1 MEDNGKIQE
10 KVFKE
15 ISLSTSGSLPT
26 GEGGGRGRSRHTF
39 SVIGITDSRKQ
50 WFPPEVME
58 VIKAGKVFSGGKRH
72 HEIMIGFL
80 PENAVWID
88 ITVPLSDVFR
98 QYEAYDDIVV
108 FASGDPLFFGF
119 ANTIQRECP
128 GCEMKVYPS
137 FNSLQMLAHRMCL
150 PYHDMHVVSLTGRP
164 WDKFDEAL
172 INGEALIGVL
182 TDKKNTPQAIWQR
195 MQDYGYTNY
204 TMTIG
209 ENLGNEEKERIIEV
223 QPPRPPRGSPLDTSS
238 RYGVSSE
245 GSLLYKNSPL
255 GGGGALN
262 CLILQKTH
270 SRPRPFGISET
281 EFHLL
286 NGRAKMITKMPIRL
300 MSLSMMQLRER
311 KTMWDV
317 GFCTGSVSIE
327 AKLQFPHLKITAF
340 EVREEGRELLEI
352 NSRKFGTPGIDAVIG
367 DFLQLDISGY
377 PKPDAVFIGGHGGKL
392 PEMMEKIYQELT
404 EGGVIVLNTVVQ
416 SSYDAFMESAKKL
429 NMTLEEPVR
438 IALDGFNPITILKA
452 TK

>member
-1 MEDNGKIQE
+1 MARHIDDTN
-10 KVFKE
+10 V
-15 ISLSTSGSLPT
+15 TTPLPLWE
-26 GEGGGRGRSRHTF
+26 GQGGGSARNFT
-39 SVIGITDSRKQ
+39 VIGITDSRHQ

-72 HEIMIGFL
+72 HEIMRDFL

-88 ITVPLSDVFR
+88 ITVPLSDVFK

-137 FNSLQMLAHRMCL
+137 FNSLQMLAHRMCI

-172 INGEALIGVL
+172 INGEPLIGVL

-204 TMTIG
+204 KMTVG
-209 ENLGNEEKERIIEV
+209 ENLGNEETERIFEV
-223 QPPRPPRGSPLDTSS
+223 DNNYQLSILN
-238 RYGVSSE
+238 YQ
-245 GSLLYKNSPL
+245 
-255 GGGGALN
+255 LN
-262 CLILQKTH
+262 CLILQKT
-270 SRPRPFGISET
+270 STRPRPFGIPESA
-281 EFHLL
+281 FHLL
-286 NGRAKMITKMPIRL
+286 DGRSKMITKMPIRL
-300 MSLSMMQLRER
+300 ISLSLMQLRER

-340 EVREEGRELLEI
+340 EVREEGRELMEK
-352 NSRKFGTPGIDAVIG
+352 NSRKFGAPGIETVIG
-367 DFLQLDISGY
+367 DFLQVDVSGY
-377 PKPDAVFIGGHGGKL
+377 PKPDAVFIGGHGGRL
-392 PEMMEKIYQELT
+392 PEMMKKIYQEL
-404 EGGVIVLNTVVQ
+404 EDGGVIVMNTVVQ
-416 SSYDAFMESAKKL
+416 SSYDAFVQTAKELKMIL
-429 NMTLEEPVR
+429 DEPVR
-438 IALDGFNPITILKA
+438 IALDDFNPITILKA

>member
-1 MEDNGKIQE
+1 MEDCGKIKE
-10 KVFKE
+10 TGFKE
-15 ISLSTSGSLPT
+15 NALSPSGSLPM
-26 GEGGGRGRSRHTF
+26 EGSPMLITSEYVQSGGRGRSRHSF
-39 SVIGITDSRKQ
+39 YVIGITDSRKQ

-72 HEIMIGFL
+72 HEIVIDFL

-98 QYEAYDDIVV
+98 QYEVYDDIVV

-137 FNSLQMLAHRMCL
+137 FNSLQILAHRMCL

-209 ENLGNEEKERIIEV
+209 ENLGNEEFEKIYNLQSTIYNL
-223 QPPRPPRGSPLDTSS
+223 PSS
-238 RYGVSSE
+238 
-245 GSLLYKNSPL
+245 K
-255 GGGGALN
+255 ALN
-262 CLILQKTH
+262 CLLLQKT
-270 SRPRPFGISET
+270 SPRPRPFGIPEA

-340 EVREEGRELLEI
+340 EVREEGRELMEK
-352 NSRKFGTPGIDAVIG
+352 NSRKFGAPGIETVIG
-367 DFLQLDISGY
+367 DFLQVDVSGY
-377 PKPDAVFIGGHGGKL
+377 PKPDAVFIGGHGGRL
-392 PEMMEKIYQELT
+392 PEMMNKIYQKLED
-404 EGGVIVLNTVVQ
+404 GGVIVMNTVVQ
-416 SSYDAFMESAKKL
+416 SSYDAFVQTAKEL
-429 NMTLEEPVR
+429 NMKLDEPVR
-438 IALDGFNPITILKA
+438 IALDDFNPITILKA

>member
-1 MEDNGKIQE
+1 M
-10 KVFKE
+10 
-15 ISLSTSGSLPT
+15 
-26 GEGGGRGRSRHTF
+26 GRQAKYV
-39 SVIGITDSRKQ
+39 VIGITDSRHQ

-72 HEIMIGFL
+72 HEIMRDFL

-137 FNSLQMLAHRMCL
+137 FNSLQMLAHRMCI

-172 INGEALIGVL
+172 INGEPLIGVL

-204 TMTIG
+204 KMTVG
-209 ENLGNEEKERIIEV
+209 ENLGNEE
-223 QPPRPPRGSPLDTSS
+223 
-238 RYGVSSE
+238 SE
-245 GSLLYKNSPL
+245 KIYHLPCTIYNLPTPNS
-255 GGGGALN
+255 LN
-262 CLILQKTH
+262 CLILQKT
-270 SRPRPFGISET
+270 STRLRPFGIPES

-286 NGRAKMITKMPIRL
+286 DGRAKMITKMPIRL
-300 MSLSMMQLRER
+300 MSLAMMQLRER
-311 KTMWDV
+311 KSMWDV

-340 EVREEGRELLEI
+340 EVREEGRELMEK
-352 NSRKFGTPGIDAVIG
+352 NSRKFGALGIETVIG
-367 DFLQLDISGY
+367 DFLQVDVSGY
-377 PKPDAVFIGGHGGKL
+377 PKPDAVFIGGHGGRL
-392 PEMMEKIYQELT
+392 PEMMKKIYHELE
-404 EGGVIVLNTVVQ
+404 EGGVIVMNTVVQ
-416 SSYDAFMESAKKL
+416 SSYDAFVQTAKEL
-429 NMTLEEPVR
+429 NMILEEPVR
-438 IALDGFNPITILKA
+438 IALDDFNPITILKA

>member
-1 MEDNGKIQE
+1 M
-10 KVFKE
+10 
-15 ISLSTSGSLPT
+15 
-26 GEGGGRGRSRHTF
+26 GRQARYV
-39 SVIGITDSRKQ
+39 VIGITDSRKQ

-72 HEIMIGFL
+72 HEIMMDFL

-88 ITVPLSDVFR
+88 ITIPLSEVFK
-98 QYEAYDDIVV
+98 QYEQYDDIVV

-172 INGEALIGVL
+172 INGEPLIGVL

-209 ENLGNEEKERIIEV
+209 ENLGNEETERIYEV
-223 QPPRPPRGSPLDTSS
+223 DNNYQLSIIN
-238 RYGVSSE
+238 YQ
-245 GSLLYKNSPL
+245 
-255 GGGGALN
+255 LN
-262 CLILQKTH
+262 CLILQRQF
-270 SRPRPFGISET
+270 SRPRPFGIPEA

-327 AKLQFPHLKITAF
+327 AKLQLPHLKITAF
-340 EVREEGRELLEI
+340 EVREEGRELMEI
-352 NSRKFGTPGIDAVIG
+352 NSRKFGVPGIDAVIG
-367 DFLQLDISGY
+367 DFLQLDLSCY

-392 PEMMEKIYQELT
+392 PEMMEKIYSELT
-404 EGGVIVLNTVVQ
+404 EGGVIVMNTVVQ

-438 IALDGFNPITILKA
+438 IALDDFNPITILKA

>member
-1 MEDNGKIQE
+1 M
-10 KVFKE
+10 
-15 ISLSTSGSLPT
+15 GSQAKY
-26 GEGGGRGRSRHTF
+26 
-39 SVIGITDSRKQ
+39 VVVGITDSRRQ

-72 HEIMIGFL
+72 HEIMMDFL

-88 ITVPLSDVFR
+88 ITVPLSEVFK
-98 QYEAYDDIVV
+98 QYEQYDDIVV

-128 GCEMKVYPS
+128 GCEIKVYPS

-172 INGEALIGVL
+172 INGEPLIGVL

-204 TMTIG
+204 KMTIG
-209 ENLGNEEKERIIEV
+209 ENLGNEENERLSVVDDNFQFSIFNF
-223 QPPRPPRGSPLDTSS
+223 Q
-238 RYGVSSE
+238 
-245 GSLLYKNSPL
+245 
-255 GGGGALN
+255 LN
-262 CLILQKTH
+262 CLLLQKT
-270 SRPRPFGISET
+270 STRPRPFGIPESA
-281 EFHLL
+281 FHLL
-286 NGRAKMITKMPIRL
+286 DGRSKMITKMPIRL
-300 MSLSMMQLRER
+300 ISLSLMQLRGR

-340 EVREEGRELLEI
+340 EVREEGRELMEI

-367 DFLQLDISGY
+367 DFLQVDISGY
-377 PKPDAVFIGGHGGKL
+377 PKPEAVFIGGHGGRL
-392 PEMMEKIYQELT
+392 PEMMEKIYRELT
-404 EGGVIVLNTVVQ
+404 EGGVIVMNTVVQ

-429 NMTLEEPVR
+429 GMKLEEPVR
-438 IALDGFNPITILKA
+438 IALDDFNPITILKA

>member
-1 MEDNGKIQE
+1 MGRQE
-10 KVFKE
+10 KYV
-15 ISLSTSGSLPT
+15 
-26 GEGGGRGRSRHTF
+26 
-39 SVIGITDSRKQ
+39 VIGITDSRHQ

-58 VIKAGKVFSGGKRH
+58 VIKSGKVFSGGKRH
-72 HEIMIGFL
+72 HEIMKDFL

-128 GCEMKVYPS
+128 GCEIKVYPS

-172 INGEALIGVL
+172 INGEPLIGVL

-204 TMTIG
+204 KMTVG
-209 ENLGNEEKERIIEV
+209 ENLGNEETERIYEV
-223 QPPRPPRGSPLDTSS
+223 DNNYQLSIIN
-238 RYGVSSE
+238 YQ
-245 GSLLYKNSPL
+245 
-255 GGGGALN
+255 LN
-262 CLILQKTH
+262 CLILQRQF
-270 SRPRPFGISET
+270 SRPRPFGIPESA
-281 EFHLL
+281 FHLL
-286 NGRAKMITKMPIRL
+286 DGRAKMITKMPIRL
-300 MSLSMMQLRER
+300 ISLSMMQLRDH
-311 KTMWDV
+311 KSMWDV

-340 EVREEGRELLEI
+340 EVREEGMELMEK
-352 NSRKFGTPGIDAVIG
+352 NSRKFGAPGIETVIG
-367 DFLQLDISGY
+367 DFLQVDLSGY
-377 PKPDAVFIGGHGGKL
+377 PKPDAVFIGGHGGRL
-392 PEMMEKIYQELT
+392 PEMMKKIYQEL
-404 EGGVIVLNTVVQ
+404 EDGGVIVMNTVVQ
-416 SSYDAFMESAKKL
+416 SSYDAFVQTAKELK
-429 NMTLEEPVR
+429 MTLDEPVR
-438 IALDGFNPITILKA
+438 IALDDFNPITILKA

>member
-1 MEDNGKIQE
+1 MRD
-10 KVFKE
+10 
-15 ISLSTSGSLPT
+15 
-26 GEGGGRGRSRHTF
+26 
-39 SVIGITDSRKQ
+39 
-50 WFPPEVME
+50 
-58 VIKAGKVFSGGKRH
+58 
-72 HEIMIGFL
+72 FL

-98 QYEAYDDIVV
+98 QYESYDDIVV

-128 GCEMKVYPS
+128 GCEIKVYPS
-137 FNSLQMLAHRMCL
+137 FNSLQMLAHRMCI

-172 INGEALIGVL
+172 INGEPLIGVL

-204 TMTIG
+204 KMTVG
-209 ENLGNEEKERIIEV
+209 ENLGNEETERIIEI
-223 QPPRPPRGSPLDTSS
+223 QPPSPPRGSFLDTSF

-262 CLILQKTH
+262 CLIMQKT
-270 SRPRPFGISET
+270 STRPRPFGIPESA
-281 EFHLL
+281 FHLL
-286 NGRAKMITKMPIRL
+286 DGRSKMITKMPIRL
-300 MSLSMMQLRER
+300 ISLSMMQLRER

-340 EVREEGRELLEI
+340 EVREEGRELMEK
-352 NSRKFGTPGIDAVIG
+352 NSRKFGAPGIEIVIG
-367 DFLQLDISGY
+367 DFLQVDISGY
-377 PKPDAVFIGGHGGKL
+377 PKPEAVFIGGHGGRL
-392 PEMMEKIYQELT
+392 PEMMKKIYQEL
-404 EGGVIVLNTVVQ
+404 ENGGVIVMNTVVQ
-416 SSYDAFMESAKKL
+416 SSYDAFVQTAKEL
-429 NMTLEEPVR
+429 NMKLDEPVR
-438 IALDGFNPITILKA
+438 IALDDFNPITILKA

>member
-26 GEGGGRGRSRHTF
+26 GEGGGRDRSCHIF
-39 SVIGITDSRKQ
+39 SVIGITDSHHQ

-72 HEIMIGFL
+72 HEIMRDFL
-80 PENAVWID
+80 PENATWID
-88 ITVPLSDVFR
+88 ITVPLSEVFK
-98 QYEAYDDIVV
+98 QYEQYDDIVV

-172 INGEALIGVL
+172 INGEPLIGVL

-204 TMTIG
+204 KMTVG
-209 ENLGNEEKERIIEV
+209 ENLGNEETERIYHLPCTIYNL
-223 QPPRPPRGSPLDTSS
+223 PTP
-238 RYGVSSE
+238 
-245 GSLLYKNSPL
+245 NS
-255 GGGGALN
+255 LN
-262 CLILQKTH
+262 CLILQKT
-270 SRPRPFGISET
+270 STRPRPFGIPES

-286 NGRAKMITKMPIRL
+286 DGRAKMITKMPIRL
-300 MSLSMMQLRER
+300 MSLAMMQLRER
-311 KTMWDV
+311 KSMWDV

-340 EVREEGRELLEI
+340 EVREEGRELMEK
-352 NSRKFGTPGIDAVIG
+352 NSRKFGAPGIETVIG
-367 DFLQLDISGY
+367 DFLQVDVSGY
-377 PKPDAVFIGGHGGKL
+377 PKPDAVFIGGHGGRL
-392 PEMMEKIYQELT
+392 PEMMNKIYQEL
-404 EGGVIVLNTVVQ
+404 EDGGVIVMNTVVQ
-416 SSYDAFMESAKKL
+416 SSYDAFVQTAKEL
-429 NMTLEEPVR
+429 NMKLEEPVR
-438 IALDGFNPITILKA
+438 IALDDFNPITILKA

>member
-1 MEDNGKIQE
+1 M
-10 KVFKE
+10 
-15 ISLSTSGSLPT
+15 GSQAKYA
-26 GEGGGRGRSRHTF
+26 
-39 SVIGITDSRKQ
+39 VIGITDSRHQ

-72 HEIMIGFL
+72 HEIMMDFL

-88 ITVPLSDVFR
+88 ITIPLSEVFK
-98 QYEAYDDIVV
+98 QYEQYDDIVV

-137 FNSLQMLAHRMCL
+137 FNSLQMLAHRMCI

-172 INGEALIGVL
+172 INGEPLIGVL

-204 TMTIG
+204 KMTVG
-209 ENLGNEEKERIIEV
+209 ENLGNEETERIYEV
-223 QPPRPPRGSPLDTSS
+223 DNNYQLSIIN
-238 RYGVSSE
+238 YQ
-245 GSLLYKNSPL
+245 
-255 GGGGALN
+255 LN
-262 CLILQKTH
+262 CLLLQKT
-270 SRPRPFGISET
+270 STRPRPFGIPESA
-281 EFHLL
+281 FHLL
-286 NGRAKMITKMPIRL
+286 DGRAKMITKMPIRL
-300 MSLSMMQLRER
+300 ISLSMMQLRER

-340 EVREEGRELLEI
+340 EVREEGRELMEK
-352 NSRKFGTPGIDAVIG
+352 NSRKFGAPGIETVIG
-367 DFLQLDISGY
+367 DFLQVDLSGY

-392 PEMMEKIYQELT
+392 PEMMNKIYQKLED
-404 EGGVIVLNTVVQ
+404 GGVIVMNTVVQ
-416 SSYDAFMESAKKL
+416 SSYDVFVQTAKEL
-429 NMTLEEPVR
+429 NMILEEPVR
-438 IALDGFNPITILKA
+438 IALDDFNPITILKA

>member
-1 MEDNGKIQE
+1 M
-10 KVFKE
+10 
-15 ISLSTSGSLPT
+15 GSQAKYA
-26 GEGGGRGRSRHTF
+26 
-39 SVIGITDSRKQ
+39 VIGITDSRHQ

-72 HEIMIGFL
+72 HEIMKDFL
-80 PENAVWID
+80 PKNAVWID
-88 ITVPLSDVFR
+88 ITVPLSDVFK

-172 INGEALIGVL
+172 INGEPLIGVL

-204 TMTIG
+204 KMTVG
-209 ENLGNEEKERIIEV
+209 ENLGNEENERLSVVDDNFQFSIFNF
-223 QPPRPPRGSPLDTSS
+223 Q
-238 RYGVSSE
+238 
-245 GSLLYKNSPL
+245 
-255 GGGGALN
+255 LN
-262 CLILQKTH
+262 CLILQKT
-270 SRPRPFGISET
+270 STRPRPFGIPESA
-281 EFHLL
+281 FHLL
-286 NGRAKMITKMPIRL
+286 DGRAKMITKMPIRL
-300 MSLSMMQLRER
+300 ISLSLMQLRER

-340 EVREEGRELLEI
+340 EVREEGRELMEK
-352 NSRKFGTPGIDAVIG
+352 NSRKFGAPGIETVIG
-367 DFLQLDISGY
+367 DFLQVDVSGY
-377 PKPDAVFIGGHGGKL
+377 PKPDAVFIGGHGGRL
-392 PEMMEKIYQELT
+392 PEMMNKIYQEL
-404 EGGVIVLNTVVQ
+404 EDGGVIVMNTVVQ
-416 SSYDAFMESAKKL
+416 SSYDAFVQTAKEL
-429 NMTLEEPVR
+429 NMKLEEPVR
-438 IALDGFNPITILKA
+438 IALDDFNPITILKA

>member
-26 GEGGGRGRSRHTF
+26 GEGGGRGRSCHIF
-39 SVIGITDSRKQ
+39 SVIGITDSRHQ

-72 HEIMIGFL
+72 HEIMRDFL
-80 PENAVWID
+80 PEDAVWID

-137 FNSLQMLAHRMCL
+137 FNSLQMLAHRMCI

-172 INGEALIGVL
+172 INGEPLIGVL

-204 TMTIG
+204 KMTVG
-209 ENLGNEEKERIIEV
+209 ENLGNEESERIYHLPCTIYNL
-223 QPPRPPRGSPLDTSS
+223 PTP
-238 RYGVSSE
+238 
-245 GSLLYKNSPL
+245 NS
-255 GGGGALN
+255 LN
-262 CLILQKTH
+262 CLILQKT
-270 SRPRPFGISET
+270 STRLRPFGIPES

-286 NGRAKMITKMPIRL
+286 DGRAKMITKMPIRL
-300 MSLSMMQLRER
+300 MSLAMMQLRER

-340 EVREEGRELLEI
+340 EVREEGRELMEK
-352 NSRKFGTPGIDAVIG
+352 NSRKFGAPGIETVIG
-367 DFLQLDISGY
+367 DFLQVDVSGY
-377 PKPDAVFIGGHGGKL
+377 PKPDAVFIGGHGGRL
-392 PEMMEKIYQELT
+392 PEMMKKIYQELE
-404 EGGVIVLNTVVQ
+404 EGGVIVMNTVVQ
-416 SSYDAFMESAKKL
+416 SSYDAFVQTAKELK
-429 NMTLEEPVR
+429 MTLEEPVR
-438 IALDGFNPITILKA
+438 IALDDFNPITILKA

>member
-1 MEDNGKIQE
+1 MARHIDDTN
-10 KVFKE
+10 V
-15 ISLSTSGSLPT
+15 TTPLPLWE
-26 GEGGGRGRSRHTF
+26 GQGGGSARAFT
-39 SVIGITDSRKQ
+39 VIGITDSRHQ

-58 VIKAGKVFSGGKRH
+58 VIKAGNVFSGGKRH
-72 HEIMIGFL
+72 HEIMRDFL

-137 FNSLQMLAHRMCL
+137 FNSLQMLAHRMCI

-172 INGEALIGVL
+172 INGEPLIGVL

-204 TMTIG
+204 KMTVG
-209 ENLGNEEKERIIEV
+209 ENLGNEESERIYHLPCTI
-223 QPPRPPRGSPLDTSS
+223 
-238 RYGVSSE
+238 
-245 GSLLYKNSPL
+245 YKLPTPNS
-255 GGGGALN
+255 LN
-262 CLILQKTH
+262 CLILQKAST
-270 SRPRPFGISET
+270 RLRPFGIPES

-286 NGRAKMITKMPIRL
+286 DGRAKMITKMPIRL
-300 MSLSMMQLRER
+300 MSLAMMQLRER
-311 KTMWDV
+311 KSMWDV

-340 EVREEGRELLEI
+340 EVREEGRELMEK
-352 NSRKFGTPGIDAVIG
+352 NSRKFGAPGIETVIG
-367 DFLQLDISGY
+367 DFLQVDVSGY
-377 PKPDAVFIGGHGGKL
+377 PKPDAVFIGGHGGRL
-392 PEMMEKIYQELT
+392 PEMMKKIYQELE
-404 EGGVIVLNTVVQ
+404 EGGVIVMNTVVQ
-416 SSYDAFMESAKKL
+416 SSYDAFVQTAKEL
-429 NMTLEEPVR
+429 NMILEEPVR
-438 IALDGFNPITILKA
+438 IALDDFNPITILKA

>member
-1 MEDNGKIQE
+1 M
-10 KVFKE
+10 
-15 ISLSTSGSLPT
+15 
-26 GEGGGRGRSRHTF
+26 GRQSKYV
-39 SVIGITDSRKQ
+39 VIGITDSRKQ

-72 HEIMIGFL
+72 HEIMRDFL

-88 ITVPLSDVFR
+88 ITVPLSEVFK
-98 QYEAYDDIVV
+98 QYEQYDDIVV

-172 INGEALIGVL
+172 INGEPLIGVL

-209 ENLGNEEKERIIEV
+209 ENLGNEEKERIYE
-223 QPPRPPRGSPLDTSS
+223 PPSPPRGS
-238 RYGVSSE
+238 
-245 GSLLYKNSPL
+245 
-255 GGGGALN
+255 LN
-262 CLILQKTH
+262 CLILQKT
-270 SRPRPFGISET
+270 STRPRPFGIPEA

-340 EVREEGRELLEI
+340 EVREEGRELMEK
-352 NSRKFGTPGIDAVIG
+352 NSRKFGAPGIETVIG
-367 DFLQLDISGY
+367 DFLQLDLSDY
-377 PKPDAVFIGGHGGKL
+377 PKPDAVFIGGHGGRL
-392 PEMMEKIYQELT
+392 PEMMNKIYQKLED
-404 EGGVIVLNTVVQ
+404 GGVIVMNTVVQ

-429 NMTLEEPVR
+429 GMKLEEPVR
-438 IALDGFNPITILKA
+438 IALDDFNPITILKA

>member
-1 MEDNGKIQE
+1 M
-10 KVFKE
+10 
-15 ISLSTSGSLPT
+15 GSQAKYA
-26 GEGGGRGRSRHTF
+26 
-39 SVIGITDSRKQ
+39 VIGITDSRHQ

-72 HEIMIGFL
+72 HEIMRDFL
-80 PENAVWID
+80 PEDAVWID
-88 ITVPLSDVFR
+88 ITVPLSDVFK

-137 FNSLQMLAHRMCL
+137 FNSLQMLAHRMCI

-172 INGEALIGVL
+172 INGEPLIGVL

-204 TMTIG
+204 KMTVG
-209 ENLGNEEKERIIEV
+209 ENLGNEETERIYEV
-223 QPPRPPRGSPLDTSS
+223 DNNYQLSIIN
-238 RYGVSSE
+238 YQ
-245 GSLLYKNSPL
+245 
-255 GGGGALN
+255 LN
-262 CLILQKTH
+262 CLLLQKT
-270 SRPRPFGISET
+270 STRPRPFGIPESA
-281 EFHLL
+281 FHLL
-286 NGRAKMITKMPIRL
+286 DGRAKMITKMPIRL
-300 MSLSMMQLRER
+300 ISLSMMQLRER

-340 EVREEGRELLEI
+340 EVREEGRELMEK
-352 NSRKFGTPGIDAVIG
+352 NSRKFGAPGIETVIG
-367 DFLQLDISGY
+367 DFLQVDLSGY

-392 PEMMEKIYQELT
+392 PEMMNKIYQKLED
-404 EGGVIVLNTVVQ
+404 GGVIVMNTVVQ
-416 SSYDAFMESAKKL
+416 SSYDVFVQTAKEL
-429 NMTLEEPVR
+429 NMILEEPVR
-438 IALDGFNPITILKA
+438 IALDDFNPITILKA

>member
-1 MEDNGKIQE
+1 M
-10 KVFKE
+10 
-15 ISLSTSGSLPT
+15 
-26 GEGGGRGRSRHTF
+26 GRQSKYV
-39 SVIGITDSRKQ
+39 VIGITDSRHQ
-50 WFPPEVME
+50 WFSPEVME
-58 VIKAGKVFSGGKRH
+58 IIKAGKVFSGGKRH
-72 HEIMIGFL
+72 HEIMMDFL

-88 ITVPLSDVFR
+88 ITIPLSEVFK
-98 QYEAYDDIVV
+98 QYEQYDDIVV

-137 FNSLQMLAHRMCL
+137 FNSLQMLAHRMCI

-172 INGEALIGVL
+172 INGEPLIGVL

-209 ENLGNEEKERIIEV
+209 ENLGNEEKERILEI
-223 QPPRPPRGSPLDTSS
+223 QP
-238 RYGVSSE
+238 
-245 GSLLYKNSPL
+245 PL

-262 CLILQKTH
+262 CLILQKT
-270 SRPRPFGISET
+270 STRPRPFGIPEA

-327 AKLQFPHLKITAF
+327 AKLQFPHLKIIAF
-340 EVREEGRELLEI
+340 EVREEGRELMEI

-367 DFLQLDISGY
+367 DFLQVDLSGY

-392 PEMMEKIYQELT
+392 PEMMEKIYAELT
-404 EGGVIVLNTVVQ
+404 EGGVIVMNTVVQ

-438 IALDGFNPITILKA
+438 IALDDFNPITILKA